1 MACPAYRL
9 TGKNLHYSHV
19 TVPFE
24 LDYLLCWA
32 EGPVKYLG
40 IWLSRDVQELWNMN
54 IGRTITWLEGKINQ
68 WSILPLTLAGRIA
81 VAKMVVLPKCLY
93 IFVNVPLILTQSFLH
108 IFRSLMISLVWEGVW
123 PGLLGRC

>member
-1 MACPAYRL
+1 M
-9 TGKNLHYSHV
+9 
-19 TVPFE
+19 
-24 LDYLLCWA
+24 
-32 EGPVKYLG
+32 KYLG

-108 IFRSLMISLVWEGVW
+108 IFRSLMISLVWAGVW